1 MSNKLFEAAADI
13 LAGSKKSA
21 PGMSPEKL
29 DGEVVDLGGPTPQNS
44 KPTDDSN
51 KIAATKAAKSAA
63 APKTHPSDASGKVQE
78 EEIAEEDMIAEDVYE
93 MFGDENISEEFKSKV
108 STIFEAR
115 VHDRVSQIQEEM
127 DEKYSSMLEEA
138 IDMVKV
144 DLTEKVNDY
153 LSYVVE
159 QWIEDNEIAIER
171 GLRTEITEEF
181 IGGLRNLFA
190 EHYIDVPDEKVDLVE
205 ELASKVEE
213 LEESLNEEVERG
225 MFYKK
230 ELIEAKKNEVLF
242 IVTEGLTDTQAE
254 KVRTLAES
262 VDFSTEEEYAE
273 KLGTIVENY
282 FPSHVKQADE
292 TQFQDQIEEEVQRP
306 AGYVDPFVAA
316 VTQSI
321 SKTLVK

>member
-29 DGEVVDLGGPTPQNS
+29 DGSVVDLGGPTPTNS

-51 KIAATKAAKSAA
+51 KISATKAAKSAT

-78 EEIAEEDMIAEDVYE
+78 ETEEESHAITEDIDA
-93 MFGDENISEEFKSKV
+93 MFGDETISEEFRTKV

-115 VHDRVSQIQEEM
+115 VHDRVSQIQETM
-127 DEKYSSMLEEA
+127 DVQYTSMLEEA
-138 IDMVKV
+138 IDLVKD

-159 QWIEDNEIAIER
+159 QWIAENEIAIER

-190 EHYIDVPDEKVDLVE
+190 EHYIDVPDEKIDLVE
-205 ELASKVEE
+205 ELASKVESME
-213 LEESLNEEVERG
+213 ASLNEEIERG
-225 MFYKK
+225 MYYKR
-230 ELIEAKKNEVLF
+230 ELIESKKNEVLHF
-242 IVTEGLTDTQAE
+242 MTENLTYTQAE

-262 VDFSTEEEYAE
+262 VEFSTEENYAT
-273 KLGTIVENY
+273 KIATIVENY

-292 TQFQDQIEEEVQRP
+292 SQFQERIEEEV
-306 AGYVDPFVAA
+306 ATGYIDPYVAA
-316 VTQSI
+316 VSKTI
-321 SKTLVK
+321 SKTLIK